1 MAAIRLDIPD
11 DLAERLRGR
20 EDQLAWILELGL
32 REIDSTAGFAGASD
46 VLELLAS
53 LPAPEDILALR
64 PSEQLQQRIDELIEK
79 SRGGGLSAP
88 EEAEWERYE
97 YLEHLVRMAKA
108 KAQQKMGRS
117 SGGKSSGGKSSG
129 GA

>member
-1 MAAIRLDIPD
+1 MAEIRLRIPD
-11 DLAERLRGR
+11 ELAERLGGR
-20 EDQLAWILELGL
+20 EDELAQILELGL
-32 REIDSTAGFAGASD
+32 REMDSAAGFAGAAE

-64 PSEQLQQRIDELIEK
+64 PSQELQRRVDELVEK
-79 SRGGGLSAP
+79 SRAGSLSPA

-97 YLEHLVRMAKA
+97 HLEHLVRMAKA
-108 KAQQKMGRS
+108 RALTKVS
-117 SGGKSSGGKSSG
+117 SSSG

>member
-1 MAAIRLDIPD
+1 VSAIRLNIPD
-11 DLAERLRGR
+11 ELAERLRGR
-20 EDQLAWILELGL
+20 EDQLAQILELGL
-32 REIDSTAGFAGASD
+32 REMDSAAGFAGASD

-64 PSEQLQQRIDELIEK
+64 PSERLQGRIDELIEK
-79 SRGGGLSAP
+79 SRAGGLSDP

-108 KAQQKMGRS
+108 KAQQKMG
-117 SGGKSSGGKSSG
+117 SSG